1 MICLK
6 QNTIKKREKKNFG
19 TCMYNHNLI
28 RLFLLNR
35 IWISKT
41 EIIINRKLKK
51 KKKNMHHSL
60 ISFNMFLWEKNE

>member
-1 MICLK
+1 MFK
-6 QNTIKKREKKNFG
+6 AKHYKKEEKKTFG
-19 TCMYNHNLI
+19 TCMYNHHLI

-41 EIIINRKLKK
+41 EIIINKKK

-60 ISFNMFLWEKNE
+60 ISFNIMGEK

>member
-1 MICLK
+1 MFK
-6 QNTIKKREKKNFG
+6 AKHYKKEEKKTFG

-41 EIIINRKLKK
+41 EIIINKKK
-51 KKKNMHHSL
+51 KKKNMHHA
-60 ISFNMFLWEKNE
+60 E

>member
-1 MICLK
+1 MFK
-6 QNTIKKREKKNFG
+6 AKHYKKEEKKTFG

-41 EIIINRKLKK
+41 EIIINRKLKR

-60 ISFNMFLWEKNE
+60 ISFNMFSMVEK

>member
-1 MICLK
+1 MFK
-6 QNTIKKREKKNFG
+6 AKHYKKEGKKTNFG

-41 EIIINRKLKK
+41 EIIINRKSKK
-51 KKKNMHHSL
+51 KRK
-60 ISFNMFLWEKNE
+60 ICTTA

>member
-1 MICLK
+1 MFK
-6 QNTIKKREKKNFG
+6 AKHYKKEEKKPFG

-51 KKKNMHHSL
+51 KRK
-60 ISFNMFLWEKNE
+60 ICTTA

>member
-1 MICLK
+1 MFK
-6 QNTIKKREKKNFG
+6 AKHYKKEGKKTFG

-60 ISFNMFLWEKNE
+60 ISFNMFSMGEK